1 MQPTNSLVSYQP
13 SRRWFLLAGAA
24 AVGVLPASEVMAGTG
39 TTEST
44 ETADSAGV
52 ASTAPALDDALR
64 RLRQGG
70 VVVMFRHALAPG
82 TFDPPEFKLGDC
94 RTQRNLSAVGR
105 LQAQQIGRWFVRHGL
120 KPESVRSSPWCRC
133 LDTATLAF
141 GAAQPW
147 DALASPVGSELAQ
160 RQTRIQA
167 LQTAVREGTARP
179 GFQVWVTHD
188 FVVSDLTG
196 SNAQSGEG
204 LVLQANAAGD
214 VLIVARLS
222 GLSDAV

>member
-1 MQPTNSLVSYQP
+1 MQPTQSMTPGLP
-13 SRRWFLLAGAA
+13 SRRCFLLAGAA
-24 AVGVLPASEVMAGTG
+24 AIGVLPASGVMAV
-39 TTEST
+39 TEAT
-44 ETADSAGV
+44 DAARV
-52 ASTAPALDDALR
+52 ASTSPELDEALR

-94 RTQRNLSAVGR
+94 RTQRNLSEAGR
-105 LQAQQIGRWFVRHGL
+105 LQAQRIGRWFARHGL
-120 KPESVRSSPWCRC
+120 KPESVRASPWCRC

-147 DALASPVGSELAQ
+147 DALVSPVGSAPVQ
-160 RQTRIQA
+160 RQARIQA
-167 LQTAVREGTARP
+167 LQSAVRDATARP

-222 GLSDAV
+222 GLADAV

>member
-1 MQPTNSLVSYQP
+1 MQSTQLTTTDQP

-24 AVGVLPASEVMAGTG
+24 AVGVLPASGVMAATDA
-39 TTEST
+39 TD
-44 ETADSAGV
+44 TADTPRVAVAG
-52 ASTAPALDDALR
+52 PAMDDALR

-82 TFDPPEFKLGDC
+82 TFDPLEFKLGDC
-94 RTQRNLSAVGR
+94 RTQRNLSEAGR
-105 LQAQQIGRWFVRHGL
+105 LQAQRIGRWFARYGL

-147 DALASPVGSELAQ
+147 DALASPVGSAPVQ
-160 RQTRIQA
+160 RQARIQA
-167 LQTAVREGTARP
+167 LQSAVRDSTARP

-222 GLSDAV
+222 GLADAV